1 MAKFETYWPKL
12 VIWEG
17 SVFENVPGDNGKETK
32 YGVILSEWKSKGYDK
47 DGDGDID
54 VEDLKII
61 TAADAM
67 KIAKSHYW
75 DRLKGDQIINQS
87 IAEFIVDWA
96 YNCGVGLAAIKT
108 QLELSVKADG
118 VIGTQTVSAINS
130 ANQQKLFNGLKAR
143 RIKYYNDIVAGHPN
157 QAKFLNGWLNRTN
170 SFKYSK

>member
-1 MAKFETYWPKL
+1 MANFNKYFPTL
-12 VIWEG
+12 VKWEG
-17 SVFENVPGDNGKETK
+17 SSFECVPGDNGKETK

-75 DRLKGDQIINQS
+75 NRLKGDQIINQS

-143 RIKYYNDIVAGHPN
+143 RIKYYNDIVAGHPK